1 MLALN
6 RIGSMTPEM
15 FGRFSET
22 TISYEHNYLISK
34 RMV

>member
-22 TISYEHNYLISK
+22 TYEHNYLISK